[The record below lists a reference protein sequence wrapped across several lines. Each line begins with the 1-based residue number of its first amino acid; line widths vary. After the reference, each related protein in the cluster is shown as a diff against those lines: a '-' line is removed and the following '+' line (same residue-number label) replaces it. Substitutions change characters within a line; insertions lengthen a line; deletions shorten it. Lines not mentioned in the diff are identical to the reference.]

1 MDELPSMLCAD
12 CTRCWK
18 ICISDRLL
26 VMGNVTAGCLFQTGL
41 ACRMY
46 RVVVLQAGYSV
57 VQADGSMRAN
67 GTSTLVVGGEHRVVV
82 DTLSPWDR
90 WEGRPGSEG
99 WQTVFKCLAD
109 FHNVAVDP
117 RWLAFSLRRLKTS

>member
-1 MDELPSMLCAD
+1 
-12 CTRCWK
+12 
-18 ICISDRLL
+18 
-26 VMGNVTAGCLFQTGL
+26 
-41 ACRMY
+41 MY

-90 WEGRPGSEG
+90 W
-99 WQTVFKCLAD
+99 
-109 FHNVAVDP
+109 VDWA
-117 RWLAFSLRRLKTS
+117 WL

>member
-1 MDELPSMLCAD
+1 
-12 CTRCWK
+12 
-18 ICISDRLL
+18 
-26 VMGNVTAGCLFQTGL
+26 
-41 ACRMY
+41 MY

-90 WEGRPGSEG
+90 GALVAALAREGVRPEEVTHLVRGMLLLLTTTRCAPTATPTT
-99 WQTVFKCLAD
+99 WATT
-109 FHNVAVDP
+109 
-117 RWLAFSLRRLKTS
+117 TSSPLPSFT

>member
-1 MDELPSMLCAD
+1 
-12 CTRCWK
+12 
-18 ICISDRLL
+18 
-26 VMGNVTAGCLFQTGL
+26 
-41 ACRMY
+41 MY

-90 WEGRPGSEG
+90 WVDWAWLQNAWEPGSLA
-99 WQTVFKCLAD
+99 QCL
-109 FHNVAVDP
+109 
-117 RWLAFSLRRLKTS
+117 LAGTF